1 MSQPSP
7 RSIPRI
13 RLSPRLKTMV
23 NKVIPIKRSP
33 APMDVTK
40 TTGPIREADSK
51 DGKVLNPKS
60 GRMIKIGGPT
70 YNKLLKQKVIS

>member
-23 NKVIPIKRSP
+23 NKVIHVP
-33 APMDVTK
+33 
-40 TTGPIREADSK
+40 DSK
-51 DGKVLNPKS
+51 EGKILNPKS

-70 YNKLLKQKVIS
+70 YNKLLKNKVIS